1 MNHVDLSAAIEMPR
15 RKQIAP
21 PDPLADPFR
30 ERSLA
35 TGRRRLSL
43 LGARFE
49 FESGD
54 PELLR
59 LVDHAYLGL
68 PSHRARSAGAPLRVQ
83 LRLRDRATS
92 YLGRGARTREPPP
105 LSTLSGPAGL
115 LCGVMDQSNFVLLSP
130 RERAALVSVSRDLLS
145 QRYHARYELLEFAV
159 FTLAARALGLVPLH
173 AACVGRAGRGVLL
186 IGDSGAGKSTL
197 SLHCALQGTDF
208 LAEDAVFVD
217 PRTLR
222 ASGIS
227 NFVHVRYDSLP
238 LIEDAAVA
246 ARIARSP
253 VIHRRSGAAKYEVDL
268 RQLGSRLARAP
279 LRITGVVFLSKRRAG
294 AGATLTPISSRRML
308 TQLAAA
314 QPYASG
320 LPEWPAFRRQLAGV
334 KGYELQRGRHPSE
347 SAVALRHLLDGGR

>member
-1 MNHVDLSAAIEMPR
+1 MPR
-15 RKQIAP
+15 RKQTAP
-21 PDPLADPFR
+21 PDPLADPFC
-30 ERSLA
+30 ERSQS
-35 TGRRRLSL
+35 TGSRRLSL
-43 LGARFE
+43 LGARFLFQSAE
-49 FESGD
+49 

-59 LVDHAYLGL
+59 LVDHAYQGL
-68 PSHRARSAGAPLRVQ
+68 PAHRARSAGAPLRVQ
-83 LRLRDRATS
+83 LRLRDPAVVH
-92 YLGRGARTREPPP
+92 LGRGARIREPPP

-115 LCGVMDQSNFVLLSP
+115 LCGVMDQSNFVLMSP
-130 RERAALVSVSRDLLS
+130 GERAALVSVSRDLLS

-159 FTLAARALGLVPLH
+159 FTLAARTLGLVPLH

-208 LAEDAVFVD
+208 LAEDSVFVD
-217 PRTLR
+217 PRTLL

-238 LIEDAAVA
+238 LIDNAAVA
-246 ARIARSP
+246 ARIAASP

-268 RQLGSRLARAP
+268 RQLGSRLAPAP
-279 LRITGVVFLSKRRAG
+279 LRITGIVFLSKRRAG
-294 AGATLTPISSRRML
+294 AGATLTPFASRRAL
-308 TQLAAA
+308 ARLAAA

-320 LPEWPAFRRQLAGV
+320 LPEWPAFRRRLAGV
-334 KGYELQRGRHPSE
+334 KTYELQRGRHPSE